1 MIKQNDIAVI
11 VLVVSISL
19 LASYFLGN
27 SLINT
32 DANRST
38 PVEQVTLISPDFP
51 QPSTDIFNDSA
62 VNPTELIEI
71 GSGGS
76 EAPFLPDNDN

>member
-11 VLVVSISL
+11 ILVVSISL
-19 LASYFLGN
+19 VASYFVGN
-27 SLINT
+27 ALINT

-38 PVEQVTLISPDFP
+38 EVEKVSAISAEFP
-51 QPSTDIFNDSA
+51 QPDTDIFNESA
-62 VNPTELIEI
+62 VNPTELIKI

-76 EAPFLPDNDN
+76 DTPFLPESN

>member
-11 VLVVSISL
+11 ILVVSISL
-19 LASYFLGN
+19 VASYFIGN
-27 SLINT
+27 AVINT

-38 PVEQVTLISPDFP
+38 EVEQVAPISPEFA
-51 QPSTDIFNDSA
+51 QPDTSIFNDSA
-62 VNPTELIEI
+62 VNPTELIKI

-76 EAPFLPDNDN
+76 DTPFLPDNN

>member
-1 MIKQNDIAVI
+1 MIRQNDIAVI
-11 VLVVSISL
+11 ILVVSISL
-19 LASYFLGN
+19 IASYFIGDA
-27 SLINT
+27 LINT

-38 PVEQVTLISPDFP
+38 EVEQVTPITSEFP
-51 QPSTDIFNDSA
+51 QPDTGIFNDSA

-76 EAPFLPDNDN
+76 ETPFLPEDD